1 MVPRAYICEYGP
13 VEDIAQNEDIAQDS
27 AGVWLG
33 GGTVVIRWRKG
44 KTALVVAVAVVLGLN
59 LVQALNGCSG
69 DSPAMGRFAEAV
81 GMDPYSL
88 NEDGSRELARFNAVF
103 TTYASDSENTR
114 QLKHFR
120 DAYKRVRA
128 TYVHEVTD
136 AELVDAAIDGVN
148 EKNPEPGSMAASALV
163 EAALDSMT
171 ASLDPHSAYL
181 NSEEYREMN
190 LVMSG
195 QFGGLGIKVMQEN
208 KLIKVISPIEDTPA
222 YRAGLK
228 PGDLIT
234 HIDGKPVRE
243 MSLRDAVYAMRGEP
257 GTNIRLTI
265 ERAEKAPFDVAIT
278 RAIITVRPVKWRV
291 ENDIGYLRIVSFNEK
306 VEDDVEEAMIR
317 IREGL
322 GSRGRGLVLDLRN
335 NPGGAL
341 DQSLAVAD
349 DFLEQGIIVSI
360 RGRNPEKDHAF
371 AASAGDLSLGLPMVV
386 LINAGSA
393 SASEIVAAALQD
405 HGRATVMGTRS
416 FGKGSVQTVM
426 RLPVDGALKL
436 TTALYYGPSGE
447 TIQAAGIEPDIILN
461 GVEENPDFKREA
473 DLPGALPEQ
482 GDHHYASKV
491 TLDGKACPAVGKDE
505 DRELGCAIALLRAG
519 STDRFLASLGQ

>member
-1 MVPRAYICEYGP
+1 M
-13 VEDIAQNEDIAQDS
+13 
-27 AGVWLG
+27 
-33 GGTVVIRWRKG
+33 VIRWRKG

-59 LVQALNGCSG
+59 LVQALHGCSG
-69 DSPAMGRFAEAV
+69 ESPAMGGFAEAV

-88 NEDGSRELARFNAVF
+88 NEDGSKELARFNTVF
-103 TTYASDSENTR
+103 ATYASDSQDTR

-120 DAYKRVRA
+120 DAFKRVRA

-136 AELVDAAIDGVN
+136 AELVNAAIAGVE
-148 EKNPEPGSMAASALV
+148 EKNPEPGSMPADTLV
-163 EAALDSMT
+163 ETALDSMT

-181 NSEEYREMN
+181 NPEEYREMN

-195 QFGGLGIKVMQEN
+195 QFGGLGIKVMQED

-222 YRAGLK
+222 HRAGLK
-228 PGDLIT
+228 PGDIIT
-234 HIDGKPVRE
+234 HIDGQPVRD

-257 GTNIRLTI
+257 GTSIRLTI
-265 ERAEKAPFDVAIT
+265 VRADRAAFDVAIT

-306 VEDDVEEAMIR
+306 VEDDVAEAMSQIR
-317 IREGL
+317 DTL

-349 DFLEQGIIVSI
+349 DFLEDGVIVAI
-360 RGRNPEKDHAF
+360 RGREAERDHAF
-371 AASAGDLSLGLPMVV
+371 AASAGDLAHGLPMVV

-447 TIQAAGIEPDIILN
+447 TIQAAGVEPDIVLD
-461 GVEENPDFKREA
+461 GVDENPDLKREV
-473 DLPGALPEQ
+473 DLPGALPER
-482 GDHHYASKV
+482 GRHSHASKM
-491 TLDGKACPAVGKDE
+491 TLDGKVCPAVGEDE

>member
-1 MVPRAYICEYGP
+1 
-13 VEDIAQNEDIAQDS
+13 
-27 AGVWLG
+27 
-33 GGTVVIRWRKG
+33 
-44 KTALVVAVAVVLGLN
+44 VAVAVVLGLN
-59 LVQALNGCSG
+59 LIQALNGCSG
-69 DSPAMGRFAEAV
+69 ESPTMGRFAEAV

-88 NEDGSRELARFNAVF
+88 NEDGSRELARFNSVF
-103 TTYASDSENTR
+103 TTYASDPENTR
-114 QLKHFR
+114 ELKQFR
-120 DAYKRVRA
+120 DAYKRVRSA
-128 TYVHEVTD
+128 YVHQVTD
-136 AELVDAAIDGVN
+136 AKLMDAAIDGVQ
-148 EKNPEPGSMAASALV
+148 EKNLEPGSLPAKALV
-163 EAALDSMT
+163 ETALDSMT

-181 NSEEYREMN
+181 NPEEYREMN

-208 KLIKVISPIEDTPA
+208 KLIKVISPIEDTPED
-222 YRAGLK
+222 RAGLR

-234 HIDGKPVRE
+234 HIDGQPVQE
-243 MSLRDAVYAMRGEP
+243 MSLREAVYAMRGEP
-257 GTNIRLTI
+257 GTSIRLTI
-265 ERAEKAPFDVAIT
+265 QRAETVDFDVAIT

-306 VEDDVEEAMIR
+306 VEDDVEEAMGQIR
-317 IREGL
+317 QAL
-322 GSRGRGLVLDLRN
+322 GSKGRGLILDLRN

-349 DFLEQGIIVSI
+349 DFLDEGVIVSI
-360 RGRNPEKDHAF
+360 RGRDPAKDHAF
-371 AASAGDLSLGLPMVV
+371 AASEGDLSYGLPMVV

-405 HGRATVMGTRS
+405 HGRATVMGRRS

-447 TIQAAGIEPDIILN
+447 TIQASGVEPDIVLD
-461 GVEENPDFKREA
+461 GVDINPEFKREA
-473 DLPGALPEQ
+473 DLPGAIPER
-482 GDHHYASKV
+482 GHHSHPSKM
-491 TLDGKACPAVGKDE
+491 TLDGKSCPAVGEDE

>member
-1 MVPRAYICEYGP
+1 V
-13 VEDIAQNEDIAQDS
+13 N
-27 AGVWLG
+27 
-33 GGTVVIRWRKG
+33 RWRKVR
-44 KTALVVAVAVVLGLN
+44 TALAVAVAVVVGLN
-59 LVQALNGCSG
+59 LVQALHGCSG
-69 DSPAMGRFAEAV
+69 ESPAMGRFAEAV

-88 NEDGSRELARFNAVF
+88 NENGSRELARFNAVF
-103 TTYASDSENTR
+103 TTYATDAENTR

-120 DAYKRVRA
+120 DAYKRVRSA
-128 TYVHEVTD
+128 YVHNVTD
-136 AELVDAAIDGVN
+136 SELVNAAIDGVKEN
-148 EKNPEPGSMAASALV
+148 NPEPGSIPAKDLV
-163 EAALDSMT
+163 ETALDAMT

-222 YRAGLK
+222 DRAGIQ

-234 HIDGKPVRE
+234 HIDGQPVLD
-243 MSLRDAVYAMRGEP
+243 MSLREAVYAMRGQP
-257 GTNIRLTI
+257 GTSIRLTI
-265 ERAEKAPFDVAIT
+265 QRAESAAFDVAIT
-278 RAIITVRPVKWRV
+278 REIITVRPVRWRV

-306 VEDDVEEAMIR
+306 VEDDVEEAMSQ
-317 IREGL
+317 IREEL
-322 GSRGRGLVLDLRN
+322 GSRARGLVLDLRN

-349 DFLEQGIIVSI
+349 DFLDEGVIVSI
-360 RGRNPEKDHAF
+360 RGRDPAKDHAF
-371 AASAGDLSLGLPMVV
+371 AASDGDLSYGLPMVV

-405 HGRATVMGTRS
+405 HRRATVMGRRS

-447 TIQAAGIEPDIILN
+447 TIQVSGVQPDIILD
-461 GVEENPDFKREA
+461 GVDTNPDFKREA
-473 DLPGALPEQ
+473 DLPGALPER
-482 GDHHYASKV
+482 GHHSQASKM
-491 TLDGKACPAVGKDE
+491 TLDGTSCPAVGKDE
-505 DRELGCAIALLRAG
+505 DRELGCAMALLRAG
-519 STDRFLASLGQ
+519 STDRFLASIGQ

>member
-1 MVPRAYICEYGP
+1 MV
-13 VEDIAQNEDIAQDS
+13 NH
-27 AGVWLG
+27 WK
-33 GGTVVIRWRKG
+33 KG
-44 KTALVVAVAVVLGLN
+44 KTALAVAVAVVLGLN
-59 LVQALNGCSG
+59 LVQALHGCSG
-69 DSPAMGRFAEAV
+69 DSPTMDRFAEAV

-88 NEDGSRELARFNAVF
+88 NEDGSRELARFNSVF
-103 TTYASDSENTR
+103 ATYASDSENTR
-114 QLKHFR
+114 QLKQFR
-120 DAYKRVRA
+120 DAYKRVRSA
-128 TYVHEVTD
+128 YVHQVTD
-136 AELVDAAIDGVN
+136 AELVNAAIDGVE
-148 EKNPEPGSMAASALV
+148 EKNPEPGSIPAKTLV
-163 EAALDSMT
+163 ETALDSMT

-181 NSEEYREMN
+181 NPEEYKEMN

-222 YRAGLK
+222 DRAGLK

-234 HIDGKPVRE
+234 HIDGQPVRD
-243 MSLRDAVYAMRGEP
+243 MSLREAVYAMRGEP
-257 GTNIRLTI
+257 GTSIRLTI
-265 ERAEKAPFDVAIT
+265 QRAETANFDVPIT

-306 VEDDVEEAMIR
+306 VEDDVEEAMSQIR
-317 IREGL
+317 RRL
-322 GSRGRGLVLDLRN
+322 GSSGRGLVLDLRN

-349 DFLEQGIIVSI
+349 DFLDDGVIVSI
-360 RGRNPEKDHAF
+360 RGRDPAKDHAF
-371 AASAGDLSLGLPMVV
+371 AASSGDLSQGLPMVV

-405 HGRATVMGTRS
+405 HGRATVMGKRS

-447 TIQAAGIEPDIILN
+447 TIQASGVEPDIILN
-461 GVEENPDFKREA
+461 GVDVNPDFKREA
-473 DLPGALPEQ
+473 DLPGALPER
-482 GDHHYASKV
+482 GHHSHTSKM
-491 TLDGKACPAVGKDE
+491 TLDGKACPAVGEDE

-519 STDRFLASLGQ
+519 TTDRFLASLGQ